1 MGKFDSLSKTNQSKR
16 KYQCNYNNF
25 YKKNRHET
33 SVDYDY
39 FESLYVQELW
49 NLNQKKK
56 YNKDLITLW
65 AKLDMKSYIDY
76 ELGNTVNLYLTNSN
90 QRISVN
96 QLEDYNYLSED
107 ERRLNLL
114 DIKYIKS
121 IKLENT
127 IFKNLYLAIY
137 DISDADKKFRPYVLL
152 YTKNEHE
159 QFIEI
164 GYGYDSNNNGDV
176 ELFISSFNYPVFLTK
191 KGYIFF
197 PITRKKVKLDI
208 YDYITDEDI
217 IKLY

>member
-152 YTKNEHE
+152 YTKNDHE

-176 ELFISSFNYPVFLTK
+176 ELFISSFNYPVF
-191 KGYIFF
+191 
-197 PITRKKVKLDI
+197 
-208 YDYITDEDI
+208 
-217 IKLY
+217 